1 MAYELCKFQIQGGN
15 YNKKEM
21 EENLILFKM
30 TNQLTS
36 QQYLEL
42 YNMINPVVV
51 TQQPKVE
58 ESNVVVTPTETT
70 PIQPQA

>member
-1 MAYELCKFQIQGGN
+1 MAYELCKFQIKGGN

-30 TNQLTS
+30 TNQLTP

-42 YNMINPVVV
+42 YSMMNP
-51 TQQPKVE
+51 PAP
-58 ESNVVVTPTETT
+58 VVTPVETT
-70 PIQPQA
+70 VIEPQA

>member
-42 YNMINPVVV
+42 YNMINPPVVE
-51 TQQPKVE
+51 KE
-58 ESNVVVTPTETT
+58 HETT
-70 PIQPQA
+70 EVAAQA

>member
-1 MAYELCKFQIQGGN
+1 MAYELCKYQIQGGN

-51 TQQPKVE
+51 AQPKVE
-58 ESNVVVTPTETT
+58 ESNVVVTPAETA

>member
-30 TNQLTS
+30 TKQLTS

-42 YNMINPVVV
+42 YNMINPTVVAH
-51 TQQPKVE
+51 PKVE
-58 ESNVVVTPTETT
+58 ESNVVVTPIETT
-70 PIQPQA
+70 PIQPKA

>member
-51 TQQPKVE
+51 AQPKVE
-58 ESNVVVTPTETT
+58 ESNVVVTPAETA